1 MVRDQERSKKLKFSP
16 STFHRSERSER
27 EIGWDRD
34 FSRRGNPAAGLF
46 GPWLVRSGKAGWK
59 VSFKRGETRRWET
72 GEQVFASF
80 TVT

>member
-27 EIGWDRD
+27 EIEWDRD
-34 FSRRGNPAAGLF
+34 FSQGNPAAGLF
-46 GPWLVRSGKAGWK
+46 GPWLVRSGKAGCK
-59 VSFKRGETRRWET
+59 VSFKRGETRRRET